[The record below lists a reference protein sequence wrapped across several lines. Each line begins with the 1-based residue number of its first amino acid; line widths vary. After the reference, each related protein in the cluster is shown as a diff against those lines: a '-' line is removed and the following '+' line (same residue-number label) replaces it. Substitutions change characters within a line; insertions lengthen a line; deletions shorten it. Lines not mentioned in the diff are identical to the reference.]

1 MLSVIDLYYAYVMVK
16 QTAHKKRSIIIGV
29 IIGVLLVAGVAYFL
43 YSKNQS
49 TSDKK
54 NTNENSTTYLAE
66 NQMEFSQRDYLNLS
80 AEFKKLADA
89 GQRDEAFRLLSSR
102 YESESNL
109 DLKLRKITQES
120 SILAE
125 NGFPDEALDAAF
137 RADKLKSDT
146 ATLMQIAAAYA
157 AKKNI
162 DKQIEYIR
170 KAMDSL
176 DTNPNLDSELK
187 AGVKTGYQGLIDD
200 IESKRGQ

>member
-1 MLSVIDLYYAYVMVK
+1 MIDLYYAYVMVK

>member
-1 MLSVIDLYYAYVMVK
+1 V
-16 QTAHKKRSIIIGV
+16 
-29 IIGVLLVAGVAYFL
+29 
-43 YSKNQS
+43 
-49 TSDKK
+49 
-54 NTNENSTTYLAE
+54 
-66 NQMEFSQRDYLNLS
+66 
-80 AEFKKLADA
+80 
-89 GQRDEAFRLLSSR
+89 
-102 YESESNL
+102 
-109 DLKLRKITQES
+109 RKITQES

-125 NGFPDEALDAAF
+125 NGFADEALDAAF

-157 AKKNI
+157 AKKDI

-200 IESKRGQ
+200 IESRRGQ